1 MSQDQEIAIPQTG
14 DHITEMLN
22 KIPMNKHER
31 DVKEQLLRHIEFQDN
46 ILRVKGR
53 EDLYIFNKWVLDVEK
68 GKEHLAPF
76 HRQLC
81 NFVQDNQKK
90 KKLILIPR
98 GHLKSTLITIG
109 YSTFR
114 IINDP
119 NIRILILNAT
129 WQMAVDFLTEI
140 KNNLTKNEYVQEL
153 FQEEGK
159 PWITESPTEWSQ
171 DRITLQRTN
180 QNIKGPTVWAAGIE
194 SNLVGSHPDLIIFDD
209 VQVRDNTQSREQI
222 EKVIL
227 RYKDALDLLEPG
239 GQLIVIGTRWV
250 EGDFYSWLMDKENE
264 IHRSYDVMVKT
275 AYEGNIQTGEDF
287 KALWPEK
294 FTLKELEDRLREKGS
309 YEFSAQYMNNPIP
322 EADALFK
329 RSQFQ
334 YFNFFDIRGK
344 EMTKVMTVDPAISEA
359 KTADY
364 TAIVVTGTDV
374 FGNIFVLDIVRKRMS
389 PSEIIDTI
397 FDLQADWHV
406 NQIGIETIA
415 YQKALAYALKDE
427 IQKRRKYLPITEIK
441 SHEMSKDQR
450 IKGLQPSYEGK
461 NVWHRDK
468 KELPNIVYL
477 EDELLAFPRSQHDDI
492 TDALSMQLDL
502 LYPPRKSKSRHQTH
516 YLY

>member
-1 MSQDQEIAIPQTG
+1 MPAA
-14 DHITEMLN
+14 
-22 KIPMNKHER
+22 ER
-31 DVKEQLLRHIEFQDN
+31 AMKEQLWRTMEFQDQL
-46 ILRVKGR
+46 LRTKGK
-53 EDLYIFNKWVLDVEK
+53 EDLYIFNKWILDVEQ
-68 GKEHLAPF
+68 GKEPLAPF
-76 HRQLC
+76 HRELC
-81 NFVQDNQKK
+81 NFVQDNTKK

-109 YSTFR
+109 YSVFK
-114 IINDP
+114 IINNP

-140 KNNLTKNEYVQEL
+140 KNHLTKTERLQEL
-153 FQEEGK
+153 FLEDGK
-159 PWITESPTEWSQ
+159 PWLAENPTEWSQ

-209 VQVRDNTQSREQI
+209 VQVRENTQSREQI

-250 EGDFYSWLMDKENE
+250 EGDFYSWLMDKDNE
-264 IHRSYDVMVKT
+264 IHRSYDIMVKT
-275 AYEGNIQTGEDF
+275 AYEGNIQTGEEF

-294 FTLKELEDRLREKGS
+294 FTKKELEDRLREKGS

-322 EADALFK
+322 EEDATFK

-344 EMTKVMTVDPAISEA
+344 EMTKIMTIDPAISEA

-364 TAIVVTGTDV
+364 TAIVVSGLDM
-374 FGNIFVLDIVRKRMS
+374 FGNIFVLDIIRKRMN
-389 PSEIIDTI
+389 PSEIIETI
-397 FDLQADWHV
+397 FDLQSVWHV

-415 YQKALAYALKDE
+415 YQKALAYTLKEE
-427 IQKRRKYLPITEIK
+427 IQKRKRYLPITEIK
-441 SHEMSKDQR
+441 SHDKSKDQR
-450 IKGLQPSYEGK
+450 IKGLQPSYEAK

-477 EDELLAFPRSQHDDI
+477 EDELLAFPRAVHDDI
-492 TDALSMQLDL
+492 ADAFSMQLDL
-502 LYPPRKSKSRHQTH
+502 LYPPRKSKSRYQQQ